1 VSAES
6 ANAESDDAM
15 APRHAL
21 RDALRNLSLKAVSLG
36 LERGGRFLVAVAAAA
51 CLGQTSFG
59 RFVFASTVTAMLAFG
74 TDLGLSIW
82 TTRTL
87 ARDRSDGERV
97 LRLGLALRL
106 IAALPYAF
114 AIAAMALVVG
124 RGEARSAIAWLGV
137 AALLNAFADHFAA
150 VLRGYERF
158 ADEARLNALRAILTT
173 VAGLLALGIGRSLG
187 TLCAGTAAAS
197 LGGFLYG
204 LVMLVMLVGIRQV
217 KSAGGAFADRGDVWA
232 TLRQSLPIWFAGLL
246 SLLYFKVDT
255 LFLHAMTGDAEL
267 GAYGAAYKLF
277 EGALLLPVVLLSVTF
292 PQLAR
297 THGDPLAQRRL
308 ERRLTALLLG
318 LGLGVG
324 AVYFFGRG
332 PLIDVVF
339 GADFRRAKESL
350 AVLALGLPVL
360 YVNFGL
366 THFLVARDRER
377 ATTLLALMM
386 LGLNVALDV
395 ALIPHGGG
403 PGAAGATV
411 LSELA
416 LTAGCLLALHASGHE
431 ETLTSTRAAA
441 RTDQRAA

>member
-1 VSAES
+1 V
-6 ANAESDDAM
+6 NAESEDAM
-15 APRHAL
+15 APRRAL

-59 RFVFASTVTAMLAFG
+59 RFVFASTITAMFAFG
-74 TDLGLSIW
+74 TDLGLGIW

-87 ARDRSDGERV
+87 ARDRSDAEHV
-97 LRLGLALRL
+97 VRLGLTLRV
-106 IAALPYAF
+106 IAALPYAL
-114 AIAAMALVVG
+114 AIAATALVVG
-124 RGEARSAIAWLGV
+124 RGEARPAIAWLGV

-158 ADEARLNALRAILTT
+158 ADEARLNTLRAVLTT

-187 TLCAGTAAAS
+187 TLCAGTAVAS

-204 LVMLVMLVGIRQV
+204 LAMLVGIRQAR
-217 KSAGGAFADRGDVWA
+217 SAGGAFPDRGDVWA

-246 SLLYFKVDT
+246 SLVYFKVDT

-297 THGDPLAQRRL
+297 THGDTLAQRRL
-308 ERRLTALLLG
+308 ERQLAALLLG

-324 AVYFFGRG
+324 GIYFFGRG
-332 PLIDVVF
+332 PLIEVVF
-339 GADFRRAKESL
+339 GAEFRRAEESL

-386 LGLNVALDV
+386 LVLNVALDV

-416 LTAGCLLALHASGHE
+416 LTAGCLVALHATGGG
-431 ETLTSTRAAA
+431 ETVPSTRAAA
-441 RTDQRAA
+441 RKDRRAA